1 MSRGRPVGYFLWGV
15 AWLLISGMVLAM
27 PLVIIYARLNGVL
40 VESGMRSVL
49 LAWVLGVPLCAWL
62 FVVFP
67 FAMVSQ
73 ALMGFVASNLATRE
87 KYRDTQ
93 IVEFVGGARRR
104 LMEARVDTP
113 AMRVL
118 TAVGA
123 VGIVPGWVFAIS
135 AMVVVAGIG
144 VVLSAS
150 SSVAALAGVAVL
162 TVGAG
167 GAAVG
172 IRTRVNQELKKPP
185 PGPVDK
191 YGLTDKYYKG
201 LAYREG
207 KRAGDLQKA
216 RDAGRAGDITTWG
229 KAEAE
234 HALRTYGSAAY
245 AARKGVRGALDA
257 AFADVFEAMDGAV
270 TRQQA
275 EQLVIDAAA
284 YRGKKPVP
292 VRSPDALA

>member
-1 MSRGRPVGYFLWGV
+1 MNRARPVGYFLWGV
-15 AWLLISGMVLAM
+15 AWLLISVMVLAM

-40 VESGMRSVL
+40 VESGMRSEL
-49 LAWVLGVPLCAWL
+49 LAWLLGVPVCAWL

-73 ALMGFVASNLATRE
+73 AVMAFVASGLATRE

-104 LMEARVDTP
+104 MMEARVNTP

-118 TAVGA
+118 TATSA
-123 VGIVPGWVFAIS
+123 VGFVPGWVLAIS

-150 SSVAALAGVAVL
+150 GPVAALAGVTVL

-167 GAAVG
+167 GAVVG
-172 IRTRVNQELKKPP
+172 IRTRVDQELKKPP

-191 YGLTDKYYKG
+191 YGLTEKYYKG

-207 KRAGDLQKA
+207 KRARDLQKA
-216 RDAGRAGDITTWG
+216 RDAGRAGDIATWG
-229 KAEAE
+229 RAEAE

-245 AARKGVRGALDA
+245 AARKGVPGALDA
-257 AFADVFEAMDGAV
+257 AFADVVEAMDGAV
-270 TRQQA
+270 TRHEA

-292 VRSPDALA
+292 VRVTPPVA